1 MKQTRCS
8 DVFVF
13 AGPCSGVP
21 KATVKPF
28 RSALAQQKGQ
38 MFCQDIEFHWTSLGT
53 ESHLNPNFSAHKQG
67 QKASGTVN
75 EISTQQ
81 YHNI

>member
-1 MKQTRCS
+1 MKQMRCS

-13 AGPCSGVP
+13 AGPCSGVS
-21 KATVKPF
+21 KATVKPV
-28 RSALAQQKGQ
+28 RSALAQQKG
-38 MFCQDIEFHWTSLGT
+38 
-53 ESHLNPNFSAHKQG
+53 HKQG